1 MSGATI
7 AVLGG
12 YGAVGAVAVDRLT
25 GAATE
30 LRVGGRDLDAAGAL
44 CARLGG
50 PAAAH
55 RVDLT
60 DEVSLAAFCAGAD
73 VVLNCAGPSYR
84 VLDSVA
90 RAARAAG
97 ARYVDVAGDEPLLR
111 RVRATDS
118 PDAPAAVVSAGVLP
132 GLTGVLPALLLADDE
147 DPAAVRLELHVG
159 GAARITPV
167 SAVDVLLATGP
178 EFGTSLA
185 AWRDG
190 AITRGALSPR
200 WHTRVPGFSGV
211 VHALPYLTTEVADV
225 AAARGIGEVRQFS
238 VYVSERV
245 PTVLATAWAED
256 PEDPTGWAGVLAEA
270 ADADVAERG
279 RHYALTLRRFD
290 GDEPTAEVSVHTR
303 DPYELS
309 GVVAA
314 LTVRALLDQE
324 SLHGAHPARD
334 VLDPIATWHA
344 LTADPLCDTGGAP
357 LVAGRGA
364 HDPAADAL
372 R

>member
-1 MSGATI
+1 VSGATI

-12 YGAVGAVAVDRLT
+12 YGAVGAVAAQRLT
-25 GAATE
+25 GVAAE
-30 LRVGGRDLDAAGAL
+30 LRVGGRDADAAGAL

-60 DEVSLAAFCAGAD
+60 DETSLAAFCAGAD

-111 RVRATDS
+111 RLRDTAGAG
-118 PDAPAAVVSAGVLP
+118 APAAVVSAGVLP

-147 DPAAVRLELHVG
+147 DATAVRLELHVG

-167 SAVDVLLATGP
+167 SAVDVLLATGV

-190 AITRGALSPR
+190 AITRRALTPR
-200 WHTRVPGFSGV
+200 WHTRVPGFEGV
-211 VHALPYLTTEVADV
+211 VHALPYLTTEVAAV

-256 PEDPTGWAGVLAEA
+256 PEDPTGWAGELAGA

-290 GDEPTAEVSVHTR
+290 AGDETAAVSVHTR

-309 GVVAA
+309 GAVAA
-314 LTVRALLDQE
+314 LTVRALLDDDR
-324 SLHGAHPARD
+324 LDGVHAARD
-334 VLDPIATWHA
+334 VLDPHTTWRA
-344 LTADPLCDTGGAP
+344 LSADPLCTTGGTP
-357 LVAGRGA
+357 VSERWSTSGRGRN
-364 HDPAADAL
+364 PI